1 MCRHPYWKKIRTR
14 IIKKTKGSVFVII
27 WKPQI
32 FTSHCIK
39 FLGILMTQKK
49 LILLRYVR
57 WPSSWAKT
65 FVCLKTSTPSN
76 CSNVIMLLI
85 PAGVLKQE
93 CINFHEIMIQWT
105 CQWQGHRRSYAWGS
119 YEWLKDFIFRTIMFQ
134 LSLAS
139 HQRSIWCVW
148 IWGSVSQVDH
158 WSEGV
163 GFWKSSK
170 SERWNARL
178 G

>member
-1 MCRHPYWKKIRTR
+1 MYVLFLVLYTYEKHQLR
-14 IIKKTKGSVFVII
+14 IWSINWNNLFLVI
-27 WKPQI
+27 
-32 FTSHCIK
+32 
-39 FLGILMTQKK
+39 
-49 LILLRYVR
+49 
-57 WPSSWAKT
+57 
-65 FVCLKTSTPSN
+65 
-76 CSNVIMLLI
+76 
-85 PAGVLKQE
+85 GVLKQE

-178 G
+178 GKHASCVYLSNFRFSLKHLDENCLCFLYYILYLVLLCPSV